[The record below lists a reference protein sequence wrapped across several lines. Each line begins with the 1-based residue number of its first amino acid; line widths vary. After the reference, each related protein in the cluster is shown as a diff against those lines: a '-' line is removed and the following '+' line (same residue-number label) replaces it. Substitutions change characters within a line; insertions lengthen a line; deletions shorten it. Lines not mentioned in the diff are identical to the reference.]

1 METFVEL
8 NSVEMESI
16 DGGEKSLSDWMMLG
30 GALCCTPLN
39 PYAGAALTI
48 IVFCCT
54 D

>member
-16 DGGEKSLSDWMMLG
+16 DGGKKSLRDWMMLG
-30 GALCCTPLN
+30 GALCCIPLN